1 MEAYSSF
8 AKVYDELMDNIPYES
23 WCSYL
28 SELLKKYSVDSGLV
42 LDMGCGTGNITQR
55 LAESGYD
62 MIGIDNS
69 LEMLMIARDKD
80 KSKEILYLLQD
91 MRSFEL
97 YGTVRAV
104 VSICDSMNYILE
116 EEELLM
122 VFKGVNNYLDP
133 GGVFI
138 FDMNTVYKYQE
149 LLGESTIAE
158 SRENCCFIWDNYY
171 YEEEQVN
178 EYELSLFIKEEDD
191 LFRRFRETH
200 FQKAYSVET
209 VKALLIKGGLE
220 FIAVY
225 DAFTWDPPSED
236 SERIYFVAREKGKE
250 VK

>member
-23 WCSYL
+23 WCKYL
-28 SELLKKYSVDSGLV
+28 SELLKRYSVDSGLV

-149 LLGESTIAE
+149 LLGENTIAE
-158 SRENCCFIWDNYY
+158 SRENCCFIWDNYF
-171 YEEEQVN
+171 YEDEQVN
-178 EYELSLFIKEEDD
+178 EYELSLFIKEEGDM
-191 LFRRFRETH
+191 FRRFRETH

-220 FIAVY
+220 FVAVY